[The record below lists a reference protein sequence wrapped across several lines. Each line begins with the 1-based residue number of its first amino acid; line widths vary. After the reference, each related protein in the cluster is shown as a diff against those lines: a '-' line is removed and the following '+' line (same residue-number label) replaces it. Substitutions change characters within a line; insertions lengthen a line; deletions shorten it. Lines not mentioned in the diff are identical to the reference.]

1 MRLSDIQPIKLQ
13 HMPGGICAIDWHIL
27 PLPLGLTGGDLICK
41 SSAPGEPAVSKLTR
55 CLSFRPHGFVLMDKF
70 ACGNPGPGGA
80 AIATAV
86 LRERQI
92 TAELDDWLPGH
103 VLPALSRAKLL
114 GHYRGTDA
122 SAPMT
127 LTVALNRSDEA
138 GFQRYL
144 QDVYDQH
151 SKSYRHFLTPRQIS
165 DRFGPSRREYGS
177 VISYLK
183 RNRLAIVE
191 RYPNRMTV
199 TVRQA
204 AARMWSELSGC
215 RFPTIFSMGD
225 ANSAFK
231 QVRSNANGQAV
242 FTYSGIAQGTDDD
255 TGGDTGSTCLDGS
268 VKKVTWGAGVDTTF
282 LSLNYIANIGGHVS
296 DSLSNLAGN
305 GGQRSSPVGLTL
317 SRAGLFGSGK
327 SARMAKPV
335 SRSYSTHGGTRASRR
350 SVVSQFKAATIA
362 SIRATAPADRH
373 SRWAGCTRSR
383 SSLIYQQA
391 GRARVAHRAG
401 QCFQF
406 ATDR

>member
-1 MRLSDIQPIKLQ
+1 MVRAAPSDCELPRRSRSDREVDALDTTRRLAFALANHETVGYPTNQASTYAWRHLCHRLAHSSFATGPHRWRFDLQ
-13 HMPGGICAIDWHIL
+13 IFRARG
-27 PLPLGLTGGDLICK
+27 TGGVE
-41 SSAPGEPAVSKLTR
+41 ANAVFH
-55 CLSFRPHGFVLMDKF
+55 FRPHGFVLMDKL

-177 VISYLK
+177 VVSYLK

-199 TVRQA
+199 TVRGRRAHVERTFRVQISDYLLDGRREFGLQA
-204 AARMWSELSGC
+204 SAQQCERPGRLHLQW
-215 RFPTIFSMGD
+215 
-225 ANSAFK
+225 NSA
-231 QVRSNANGQAV
+231 
-242 FTYSGIAQGTDDD
+242 
-255 TGGDTGSTCLDGS
+255 
-268 VKKVTWGAGVDTTF
+268 
-282 LSLNYIANIGGHVS
+282 GH
-296 DSLSNLAGN
+296 
-305 GGQRSSPVGLTL
+305 
-317 SRAGLFGSGK
+317 
-327 SARMAKPV
+327 
-335 SRSYSTHGGTRASRR
+335 
-350 SVVSQFKAATIA
+350 
-362 SIRATAPADRH
+362 
-373 SRWAGCTRSR
+373 
-383 SSLIYQQA
+383 
-391 GRARVAHRAG
+391 
-401 QCFQF
+401 
-406 ATDR
+406 